1 MEKEAPVSLLG
12 VSIITCAVLYGLL
25 AAILVAVFVV
35 IEGPIWISFAIVIGV
50 IIVQFLIAPW
60 LTDIMQRWFYK
71 TNFEARIPDY
81 LERFIRETCEANG
94 VSYPKIGII
103 DDGAPNAFTYGRTK
117 RDARIV
123 LTRGL
128 FEILDEEEIEAVV
141 AHEIGHIV
149 HYDMALMTMVQV
161 VPMIMYMVYSSFI
174 RVDSSSDKNGNVMAI
189 IALVAYALYIICQY
203 VILWLSRVREYYADE
218 FSAQTT
224 RNPSALAS
232 ALVNIGFGLST
243 RDKSKEA
250 KGSASGQSVLGIFDS
265 KSSKSMVVQC
275 YNDGRIDRNRIK
287 GAMKWELWNT
297 WAFWYELGSTHP
309 LTSKRIF
316 RLDDQAKQLGQEPF
330 VNFDFTK
337 PESYVDDF
345 LRELAVCILPLV
357 GVIVV
362 GIGYALNVP
371 MPTGEEGAAAWV
383 LSLIGVVV
391 AAGAVLSIVKYLFTH
406 PRREYHEAN
415 TAGLLEQVK
424 VSMVRSI
431 PAELKGTVIGRGNPG
446 CIFDEN
452 FVLRDETGIL
462 FLDYNQPLW
471 IINKVFALFKSPEYF
486 NKQVTV
492 KGWYRRN
499 MVPFFEL
506 YSMEVDGQLKK
517 CYSYGFGWAWR
528 LVLLAIGVALF
539 LLGGMLF

>member
-1 MEKEAPVSLLG
+1 MGLLG

-25 AAILVAVFVV
+25 AAILVAVFIVTEVPVYIAFLIVV
-35 IEGPIWISFAIVIGV
+35 AV
-50 IIVQFLIAPW
+50 IIIQFLIAPW
-60 LTDIMQRWFYK
+60 ITDITQKWFYK
-71 TNFEARIPDY
+71 TNFEVQLPAY
-81 LERFIRETCEANG
+81 LEDFIRETCAQHN
-94 VSYPKIGII
+94 VKYPKIGYI

-117 RDARIV
+117 SDARIV
-123 LTRGL
+123 LTRGI
-128 FEILDEEEIEAVV
+128 FEILDEEEVKAVV

-149 HYDMALMTMVQV
+149 HYDMAIMTMVQV
-161 VPMIMYMVYSSFI
+161 VPMLLYAAYSVLRSAAEG
-174 RVDSSSDKNGNVMAI
+174 SDKDSGPVYI
-189 IALVAYALYIICQY
+189 VALVAFVLYIVCQY
-203 VILWLSRVREYYADE
+203 IILWLSRVREYYADE
-218 FSAQTT
+218 FSAEVTD
-224 RNPSALAS
+224 NPSALAS

-243 RDKSKEA
+243 RPKPVNA
-250 KGSASGQSVLGIFDS
+250 KGSVSSDSTLGIFDA

-275 YNDGRIDRNRIK
+275 YNNGEIDKNRIK

-297 WAFWYELGSTHP
+297 WAFWYELSSTHP

-316 RLDDQAKQLGQEPF
+316 RLDKVAEKMGKEEF
-330 VNFDFTK
+330 INFDLVK

-345 LRELAVCILPLV
+345 LRELAISMLPWLGAIV
-357 GVIVV
+357 AGIAYVIV
-362 GIGYALNVP
+362 AP
-371 MPTGEEGAAAWV
+371 MTDGGEGSWFMAFG
-383 LSLIGVVV
+383 GVVL
-391 AAGAVLSIVKYLFTH
+391 AVGTALSMVKYLFTH

-415 TAGLLEQVK
+415 TAGLLQEVK
-424 VSMVRSI
+424 VSMIRSI
-431 PAELKGTVIGRGNPG
+431 PAELKGTIIGRGNPG

-492 KGWYRRN
+492 HGWYRRN

-517 CYSYGFGWAWR
+517 CYSYGFGWGWR
-528 LVLLAIGVALF
+528 IAVLALAVVAIAFGGVLL
-539 LLGGMLF
+539 

>member
-1 MEKEAPVSLLG
+1 MGLLG
-12 VSIITCAVLYGLL
+12 VSIITFAVLYGLL
-25 AAILVAVFVV
+25 AIILVAVCFAV
-35 IEGPIWISFAIVIGV
+35 EAPLWISFAVVIVV

-60 LTDIMQRWFYK
+60 LTDIMQKWFYK
-71 TNFEARIPDY
+71 TKFDAQIPPY
-81 LERFIRETCEANG
+81 LERFIRETCEANN
-94 VSYPKIGII
+94 VKYPKIGII
-103 DDGAPNAFTYGRTK
+103 EDGAPNAFTYGRTK
-117 RDARIV
+117 SDARIV

-128 FEILDEEEIEAVV
+128 FEILDEREIEAVV

-149 HYDMALMTMVQV
+149 HYDMALMTMVQI
-161 VPMIMYMVYSSFI
+161 VPMIMYMVYSSLI
-174 RVDSSSDKNGNVMAI
+174 RVDSSSGKSGNALAI
-189 IALVAYALYIICQY
+189 IALVAYVLYIVCQY
-203 VILWLSRVREYYADE
+203 IILWLSRVREYYADE

-224 RNPSALAS
+224 RNPNALAS

-243 RDKSKEA
+243 REKSKDA
-250 KGSASGQSVLGIFDS
+250 KGSVSGQSTLGIFDA

-275 YNDGRIDRNRIK
+275 YNDGQIDKRRIK

-316 RLDDQAKQLGQEPF
+316 RLDKLAQGLGQQQF
-330 VNFDFTK
+330 VNFDFQK

-345 LRELAVCILPLV
+345 LRELGVCILPWV
-357 GVIVV
+357 GAIVAGV
-362 GIGYALNVP
+362 GFAVNAPLPAGGGDGSWFIAL
-371 MPTGEEGAAAWV
+371 A
-383 LSLIGVVV
+383 GVVLAV
-391 AAGAVLSIVKYLFTH
+391 GLVLSIVKYLFTH
-406 PRREYHEAN
+406 PRRAYHEAN

-431 PAELKGTVIGRGNPG
+431 PAELKGTIIGRGNPG

-471 IINKVFALFKSPEYF
+471 IINKVFALFKSPQYF

-506 YSMEVDGQLKK
+506 YSMEVDGQMKK

-528 LVLLAIGVALF
+528 LILLAIAVALIAVSGVF
-539 LLGGMLF
+539 F